1 MLALGQDVDRT
12 GRLAEEALARI
23 AEVTGGVPR
32 SINVLCD
39 MALVYGFG
47 GDQPII
53 DVALVDQVLADRRDF
68 GVLGGLSTRQ

>member
-1 MLALGQDVDRT
+1 
-12 GRLAEEALARI
+12 
-23 AEVTGGVPR
+23 VPR

-68 GVLGGLSTRQ
+68 GVLGGLSAGQ